1 MQSIANQ
8 SPSGNTQAKT
18 VVIIR
23 GPHRIVAD
31 YAAAHAM
38 ALQGWSL
45 FRTALGLIA
54 VYTEL
59 EEGRA

>member
-1 MQSIANQ
+1 MQIIADAAQ
-8 SPSGNTQAKT
+8 SRNTQAQN

-45 FRTALGLIA
+45 FRTVSGLIA